1 MWAMSDEEPPI
12 NGGWYQHNAERKAK
26 GLAAETLDKDS
37 PDHIQI
43 LTKYAQ
49 QRAAKFVDAF
59 VCQCAAHSPHVM
71 RAGLDLMACL
81 SDRCSASC
89 SIAFLVC

>member
-43 LTKYAQ
+43 LMSRSSSEINILNLVLQ
-49 QRAAKFVDAF
+49 QLELAVKKA
-59 VCQCAAHSPHVM
+59 
-71 RAGLDLMACL
+71 LMPPEPR
-81 SDRCSASC
+81 DEVGIQIRTHK
-89 SIAFLVC
+89 